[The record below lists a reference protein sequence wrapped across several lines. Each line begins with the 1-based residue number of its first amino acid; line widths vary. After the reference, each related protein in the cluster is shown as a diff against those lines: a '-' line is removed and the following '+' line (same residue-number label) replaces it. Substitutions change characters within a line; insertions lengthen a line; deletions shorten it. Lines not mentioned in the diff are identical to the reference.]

1 MSSDFLLEKVGLLYI
16 RGAQFGFV
24 VLKNKN
30 DRNIEYSEQNLGNEL
45 KILSLLIFLPIA
57 GIPNV
62 KLDKQLII
70 SAQSE
75 MHSCKNEYI

>member
-16 RGAQFGFV
+16 RGAQFGFG

-45 KILSLLIFLPIA
+45 KILLLPIFLQIA

-62 KLDKQLII
+62 KLDKQLLI
-70 SAQSE
+70 SEQSE
-75 MHSCKNEYI
+75 MHSCKNEYR

>member
-1 MSSDFLLEKVGLLYI
+1 MGVLYI

-45 KILSLLIFLPIA
+45 KILLLPIFLQIA

-62 KLDKQLII
+62 KLDKQLPVLI

-75 MHSCKNEYI
+75 MHSCKNEYR